1 MSSAFI
7 QFVDVYK
14 RFGDNEVLR
23 GIDLAIERGQITTI
37 IGKSGGGKSVLL
49 KHIIGLMRPDGGEIL
64 IDGQPL
70 GKMKKRERRALRRR
84 FSYVF
89 QDMALFD
96 SMNVFDNIALPLR
109 ERGGQGENEVR
120 RRVREKMSQLD
131 LAQIDLEYPAQL
143 SGGMKKRVALARA
156 LITEPEIIL
165 FDEPTTGLDPIR
177 KNAVHT
183 MIADYQKRFGF
194 TGVIISHEIPDVFYF
209 SQRVAMLHEGRVLF
223 AGSPEELQQESD
235 PLVHQFIRGF
245 EARRNGVGQLAP
257 MESWAQRFKEE
268 MSRLQRH
275 QVPFSMVLLT
285 VENMHEITTKA
296 GPITTQ
302 ETIQHFAAQ
311 VRQRLRIT
319 DSCTRISLNAILL
332 ILPYTNLDQSKM
344 VCAKLAR
351 ELKASDFVKVQPYP
365 GFCFSISGGFA
376 QAAEGQDLEQVF
388 SRAVESKEVFYEFSV
403 C

>member
-1 MSSAFI
+1 MASAFI
-7 QFVDVYK
+7 QFVDVHK
-14 RFGDNEVLR
+14 SFGDNAVLR

-49 KHIIGLMRPDGGEIL
+49 KHIIGLMKPDAGEIL
-64 IDGQPL
+64 IDGRPL
-70 GKMKKRERRALRRR
+70 GKLKKRERRELKRR

-89 QDMALFD
+89 QDTALFD
-96 SMNVFDNIALPLR
+96 FMNVFDNIALPLR
-109 ERGGQGENEVR
+109 ERGGLSEEEIR

-131 LAQIDLEYPAQL
+131 LAEIDLEYPSQL

-156 LITEPEIIL
+156 LVTDPEIIL

-209 SQRVAMLHEGRVLF
+209 SQRVAMLHEGRVLYS
-223 AGSPEELQQESD
+223 GSPEELQQVSD

-245 EARRNGVGQLAP
+245 EAHKNGVGQSMS
-257 MESWAQRFKEE
+257 METWEVRFKEA

-275 QVPFSMVLLT
+275 QVPFSMILLT

-296 GPITTQ
+296 GPISTQ
-302 ETIQHFAAQ
+302 ETIHNFAAQ

-319 DSCTRISLNAILL
+319 DSCTRMSLNAILL
-332 ILPYTNLDQSKM
+332 ILPYTNLEQCRM

-351 ELKASDFVKVQPYP
+351 EMKAADFVKIRPYA
-365 GFCFSISGGFA
+365 GFCFSISAGFA
-376 QAAEGQDLEQVF
+376 QAAEGQELDQILA
-388 SRAVESKEVFYEFSV
+388 RAVESKEVFYEFSV